1 MSADPI
7 VVGTDGTAT
16 SERAIDKAGE
26 LALALGATVYV
37 VMSYRVPSASAGL
50 AACSGVWVDPMATS
64 DDLRARAESVVA
76 AAGNRLER
84 LGVKV
89 GRNVCAGD
97 PAEALMFLATDVGA
111 QMIVVGS
118 KGMTGARRVLG
129 SVPNRVS
136 HHANCSVLIVHTC

>member
-16 SERAIDKAGE
+16 AERAVDKAGE
-26 LALALGATVYV
+26 LAAALGATVYV
-37 VMSYRVPSASAGL
+37 VTSYKVPSAGAGL
-50 AACSGVWVDPMATS
+50 AAYTGVWIDPLATS
-64 DDLRARAESVVA
+64 EAMRARAECVVA
-76 AAGNRLER
+76 TAGNRLEQ

-89 GRNVCAGD
+89 CRNVCAGD
-97 PAEALMFLATDVGA
+97 PAEALTVVAAHVGA

-118 KGMTGARRVLG
+118 RGMTGARRVLG

-136 HHANCSVLIVHTC
+136 HHANCCVLIVHTC